1 MLEGGDCV
9 KQIIGKSDLVPHDCM
24 VREMDDGNLPFFQQ
38 TFKACL
44 IHLGFPPAS
53 NSYSCYPQ

>member
-1 MLEGGDCV
+1 V
-9 KQIIGKSDLVPHDCM
+9 KQIIGKSDLVPHDRM